1 MYFAILQLFYPLA
14 EYLADVRYK
23 CIVCSLWSFIIIAG
37 SVLFGFGI
45 PVTFAVTFPFLIHN
59 SNWNY
64 VLLSATV
71 IFLGPRHP
79 VSIFTFQVSLP
90 SMPMLFSL
98 ALISFMIHQLSI
110 NFDYVYTL
118 GCATIIFCH

>member
-23 CIVCSLWSFIIIAG
+23 CIVCSLWSFIAG

-71 IFLGPRHP
+71 IFLGPP
-79 VSIFTFQVSLP
+79 GIYLFFSSIVAFNAYVIQFGLD
-90 SMPMLFSL
+90 
-98 ALISFMIHQLSI
+98 QLHDSP
-110 NFDYVYTL
+110 TE
-118 GCATIIFCH
+118 H